1 MSLVTWSPFRELED
15 MLNRYS
21 RVSGRSLLAAGEG
34 EGSGALADWRPA
46 ANISETDK
54 EYIIKAELPEVK
66 KEDVEVTVHEGVI
79 TIKGERRYEK
89 KDESEKQHRI
99 ESFYGSFS
107 RSFSLPADVDES
119 GIRAESRDGVLSVVL
134 PKTEVRKP
142 KPIEVKVG

>member
-1 MSLVTWSPFRELED
+1 MALVTWDPFRELED
-15 MLNRYS
+15 VLSQWSQN
-21 RVSGRSLLAAGEG
+21 GRIVQAGNQN
-34 EGSGALADWRPA
+34 ARLTTWRPA

-66 KEDVEVTVHEGVI
+66 KEDISLNVQDGVI

-89 KDESEKQHRI
+89 QDESEKQHRV

-119 GIRAESRDGVLSVVL
+119 AIKAESKDGVLTVHL
-134 PKTEVRKP
+134 PKVEAPQP
-142 KPIEVKVG
+142 KPIEIEVG